1 MKKYNQY
8 LFLEGKR
15 IFKKLPGILL
25 GSILLLFFLAGSIFF
40 CQSVTNTTEN
50 EKKFQVAI
58 VAEPEEP
65 FVDFMVSTLQKM
77 KNIKYT
83 LEFKRMSEKE
93 AIQRFNNQKT
103 AIIFFIPKNY
113 IKSIFYGEN
122 KTIRIRFTRGQKT
135 IVSFLMQQLCTAASS
150 YILDTEAGIYSLQ
163 DYYKEHNLP
172 GESSAELELNFKYIH
187 GIASL
192 NKALKF
198 EEVEVDDSYSP
209 ATTYL
214 LSGIVLFLLL
224 WGITFGTLLTSESNA
239 FRNQLSLSGIT
250 LSKQLFA
257 KCIVFFG
264 VNLLLYLGLFGILSL
279 AKAYAP
285 TNTFLPFDSYADLW
299 LFALQ
304 FSPIL
309 LFSCSLIHCIFSWTK
324 DALGGSI
331 FLFGFTILS
340 GLISGCFYP
349 FSYLPD
355 TLQIIAGKLP
365 LYHGLHYGLEMTKG
379 RFSTISFAFILGYSI
394 CFFGFTY
401 LAEYLRKEHSA

>member
-1 MKKYNQY
+1 MKQFNQY

-15 IFKKLPGILL
+15 IFKKLPGIFL
-25 GSILLLFFLAGSIFF
+25 GSVLLLLFLTGSIYF
-40 CQSVTNTTEN
+40 CHSVTNTTED
-50 EKKFQVAI
+50 EKKIQVAI
-58 VAEPEEP
+58 VAEPKEP

-93 AIQRFNNQKT
+93 AIQSFHQKKT
-103 AIIFFIPKNY
+103 AIIFFIPKDY
-113 IKSIFYGEN
+113 IKSIYYGEN

-135 IVSFLMQQLCTAASS
+135 IVNFLMQQLCTAASS

-172 GESSAELELNFKYIH
+172 GEASAELDLNFKYIN

-198 EEVEVDDSYSP
+198 KKIEVKNSYSP

-214 LSGIVLFLLL
+214 LSGIVLFILL
-224 WGITFGTLLTSESNA
+224 WGITFGTLLTSENNA
-239 FRNQLSLSGIT
+239 FRNQLSLIGIT
-250 LSKQLFA
+250 LPKQLFA
-257 KCIVFFG
+257 KYIVFFS

-279 AKAYAP
+279 VMAYAP
-285 TNTFLPFDSYADLW
+285 TKAFLPFDSYADLW

-304 FSPIL
+304 FSPVL
-309 LFSCSLIHCIFSWTK
+309 LFSCGLIYCIFSWTK

-355 TLQIIAGKLP
+355 TLQSIAKKLP

-394 CFFGFTY
+394 CFLGLTF
-401 LAEYLRKEHSA
+401 LAEYLRKEQSA

>member
-1 MKKYNQY
+1 MKQFNQY

-15 IFKKLPGILL
+15 IFKKLPEIFL
-25 GSILLLFFLAGSIFF
+25 GSVLLLLFLTGSIFF
-40 CQSVTNTTEN
+40 CHSVTNTTED
-50 EKKFQVAI
+50 EKKIQVAI
-58 VAEPEEP
+58 VAEPKEP

-83 LEFKRMSEKE
+83 LKFKRMSEKE
-93 AIQRFNNQKT
+93 AIQSFHQKKT
-103 AIIFFIPKNY
+103 AIIFFIPKDY
-113 IKSIFYGEN
+113 IKSIYYGEN

-135 IVSFLMQQLCTAASS
+135 IVNFLMQQLCTAASS

-172 GESSAELELNFKYIH
+172 GEASAELDLNFKYIN

-198 EEVEVDDSYSP
+198 KKIEVKNSYSP

-224 WGITFGTLLTSESNA
+224 WGITFGTLLTSENNT
-239 FRNQLSLSGIT
+239 FRNQLSLIGIT
-250 LSKQLFA
+250 LPKQLFA
-257 KCIVFFG
+257 KYIVFFS
-264 VNLLLYLGLFGILSL
+264 VNLLLYLELFGILSL
-279 AKAYAP
+279 VMAYTPTKA
-285 TNTFLPFDSYADLW
+285 FLPFDSYADLW

-304 FSPIL
+304 FSPVL
-309 LFSCSLIHCIFSWTK
+309 LFSCGLIYCIFSWTK

-349 FSYLPD
+349 FSHLPD
-355 TLQIIAGKLP
+355 TLQSIAKKLP

-394 CFFGFTY
+394 CFLGLTF
-401 LAEYLRKEHSA
+401 LAEYLRREHSA